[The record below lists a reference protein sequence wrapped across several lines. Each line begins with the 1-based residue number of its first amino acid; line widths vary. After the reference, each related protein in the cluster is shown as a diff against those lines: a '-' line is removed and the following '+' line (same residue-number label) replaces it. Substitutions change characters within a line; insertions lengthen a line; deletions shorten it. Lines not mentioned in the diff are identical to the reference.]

1 MYGVRQLCLRMSI
14 RQTAC
19 TVHAA
24 CQTNCQGSRCEKI
37 MAEEKK
43 VLKLTVSSSP
53 HVRSSETTTGIMRD
67 VIIALCPAAI
77 AAIVVFGLRAL
88 AVMLVSVASCVLS
101 EYLSRKAMHKE
112 NTIGD
117 LSAIV
122 TGLLLAF
129 NLPSNIPF
137 WIVVLGGVVAIVVV
151 KQMFGGIGQNFLN
164 PALAA
169 RVILM
174 TSFPGRMAAASF
186 VGLNRVGWNV
196 DGVTS
201 ATPLGLVNIS
211 HASATIQATAPTLR
225 QLFLGTTSGCLGE
238 VSALALL
245 IGGLYLIIRR
255 VISPIIPCVFI
266 GTVAVF
272 MMFATGFNWY
282 AVAYELLSGGLFLG
296 AIFMATDYTT
306 SPITN
311 WGKVIFALGCGI
323 ITCIIRI
330 WGSLPEGVSFSIII
344 MNVFV
349 PYIEDQTRPKP
360 FGTLKEKKKAKK
372 EVAE

>member
-1 MYGVRQLCLRMSI
+1 
-14 RQTAC
+14 
-19 TVHAA
+19 
-24 CQTNCQGSRCEKI
+24 
-37 MAEEKK
+37 MAEDKR
-43 VLKLTVSSSP
+43 VIKLTVSSSP

-88 AVMLVSVASCVLS
+88 AVMLVSVASCVLA

-137 WIVVLGGVVAIVVV
+137 WIVVLGAVVAIVVV

-186 VGLNRVGWNV
+186 VGLNKVGWNV

-201 ATPLGLVNIS
+201 ATPLGLIDIS
-211 HASATIQATAPTLR
+211 HFSAAVQSTAPTLR

-245 IGGLYLIIRR
+245 IGGLYLIIRK

-266 GTVAVF
+266 GTVAIF

-311 WGKVIFALGCGI
+311 WGKVIFALGCGL
-323 ITCIIRI
+323 ITCIIRT

-349 PYIEDQTRPKP
+349 PYIEDQTKPTP
-360 FGTLKEKKKAKK
+360 FGTIKEKRKAKK
-372 EVAE
+372 EAEAK